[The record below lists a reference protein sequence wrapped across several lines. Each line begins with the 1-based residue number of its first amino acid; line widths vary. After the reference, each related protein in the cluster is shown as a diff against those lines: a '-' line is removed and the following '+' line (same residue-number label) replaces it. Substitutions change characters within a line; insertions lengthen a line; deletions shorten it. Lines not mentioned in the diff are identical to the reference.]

1 MRTHGKCLL
10 VSEPHARLRSPVP
23 HQVTERYVIA
33 QEATMLV
40 LQREGT
46 NAERASSAAV
56 GAFLLG
62 MAPSGAAMQGVD
74 AGGVSAGEARPS
86 GSAGVNASYVT

>member
-1 MRTHGKCLL
+1 MF
-10 VSEPHARLRSPVP
+10 
-23 HQVTERYVIA
+23 
-33 QEATMLV
+33 V

-46 NAERASSAAV
+46 NAGCEPSADV

-74 AGGVSAGEARPS
+74 AGGVAAGDARAS
-86 GSAGVNASYVT
+86 GSAGVNVSYVT

>member
-1 MRTHGKCLL
+1 MRAHGKCLL
-10 VSEPHARLRSPVP
+10 VSDPHARLRSPVP
-23 HQVTERYVIA
+23 HQVPESDVLA
-33 QEATMLV
+33 QEASMFV

-74 AGGVSAGEARPS
+74 AGGVAAGDARAS
-86 GSAGVNASYVT
+86 GSAGVNVSYVT

>member
-1 MRTHGKCLL
+1 MRASVNVCWYQTHTP
-10 VSEPHARLRSPVP
+10 VFARPSRIRL
-23 HQVTERYVIA
+23 TESDVLA
-33 QEATMLV
+33 QEASMFV

-46 NAERASSAAV
+46 NAERESSAAV

-74 AGGVSAGEARPS
+74 AGGVAAGDARAS
-86 GSAGVNASYVT
+86 GSAGVNVSYVT